1 MINTVTYKNVH
12 NFFKLNGYHLTKED
26 LCRVAYSFIKEGEDY
41 EQAVGEFLLDW
52 FDDKSYV
59 DMYTS
64 GTTGT
69 PKKIRIGKEAMV
81 QSAIATGDFFGL
93 QPGNR
98 VLHCLPTN
106 FVAGKMM
113 FVRSF
118 ILGLDMDFAA
128 PSSNPLEHNDEL
140 YDFAAMVPLQAKNS
154 IKKLTN
160 IKKVIIGGVKI
171 HKPLEQELV
180 KLPIQIYETYGMTET
195 ITHIAAKKIGEEAFS
210 TLPNVTVSVNENQC
224 LVVLAKNISNEK
236 IETNDIVNLI
246 SDTQFVWLGRYD
258 NVINSGGIK
267 LMPEQ
272 IEDKLSTLIA
282 RRYFVNGEPDDTLG
296 EKVVLYIEGEPMKLD
311 ESVFNTLD
319 KYEKPKE
326 IVFIPKFKETATGKI
341 MRAESKE
348 LVVEKQ

>member
-1 MINTVTYKNVH
+1 MNNTVTYKNVH

-52 FDDKSYV
+52 FDDKNYI

-160 IKKVIIGGVKI
+160 IKKIIIGGVKI
-171 HKPLEQELV
+171 NKPLELDLE
-180 KLPIQIYETYGMTET
+180 KLPVQIYETYGMTET

-210 TLPNVTVSVNENQC
+210 TLPNVTVSVNKNQC
-224 LVVLAKNISNEK
+224 LVVLAKNICSEK

-246 SDTQFVWLGRYD
+246 SDTQFVWLGRFD
-258 NVINSGGIK
+258 NIINSGGIK

-272 IEDKLSTLIA
+272 IEDKLAALIS

-296 EKVVLYIEGEPMKLD
+296 EKVVLYIEGEAMKLD
-311 ESVFNTLD
+311 ESVFNALD

-341 MRAESKE
+341 MRDESRGLAAEK
-348 LVVEKQ
+348 